1 MDDQKMNTGEG
12 SIGPIIATII
22 ILAILVLGGLYFWNQ
37 RVAQINNANLN
48 NQPGTSTSSVAT
60 DAAVNTINQQST
72 SDSTA
77 SIEADL
83 KATDITNVDSQL
95 NGS

>member
-1 MDDQKMNTGEG
+1 MNTGEG

-48 NQPGTSTSSVAT
+48 NQPVSTSTTT
-60 DAAVNTINQQST
+60 DAAVNAINQQST

-83 KATDITNVDSQL
+83 KATNTTNVDSQL

>member
-1 MDDQKMNTGEG
+1 MNAGEG

-37 RVAQINNANLN
+37 RTAEMNNANLN
-48 NQPGTSTSSVAT
+48 NQPVTTTSSSAT
-60 DAAVNTINQQST
+60 DAAVNSINQQAT
-72 SDSTA
+72 SDNTA

-83 KATDITNVDSQL
+83 KATNTTNVDSQL

>member
-1 MDDQKMNTGEG
+1 MDNQKMNTGEG

-37 RVAQINNANLN
+37 RTSQINNANLN
-48 NQPGTSTSSVAT
+48 NQPVSTSTTT
-60 DAAVNTINQQST
+60 DAAVNVINQQST
-72 SDSTA
+72 SDNTA

-83 KATDITNVDSQL
+83 KATDTTNVDSQL